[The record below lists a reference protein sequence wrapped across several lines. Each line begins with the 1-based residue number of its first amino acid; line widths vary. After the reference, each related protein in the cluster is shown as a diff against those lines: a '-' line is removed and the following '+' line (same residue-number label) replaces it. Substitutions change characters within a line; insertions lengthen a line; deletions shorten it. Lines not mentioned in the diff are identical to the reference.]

1 MNALITLIIAF
12 SMLIQPADIVEV
24 GWHVVG
30 ASIEPG
36 TYLVYISPYRDLNN
50 GDSIDVSL
58 GQQPPMPETDTEP
71 ICEVIA
77 YSDYWNESRGWSVR
91 NGWGLFTVRS
101 TDYAIYTSCPMLKV
115 NSNYNPANPFIPS
128 RLIA

>member
-1 MNALITLIIAF
+1 MNALISLMIAF
-12 SMLIQPADIVEV
+12 SMLMQPSDAVEP
-24 GWHVVG
+24 GWYVVG
-30 ASIEPG
+30 AGIEPG
-36 TYLVYISPYRDLNN
+36 TYLVYISSKRNIDN
-50 GDSIDVSL
+50 GDTVDIGL
-58 GQQPPMPETDTEP
+58 RQPPEPETDAGLV
-71 ICEVIA
+71 CEVIA